1 MSGSRHFTVVDDWV
15 ILNQEINSTEFRV
28 YAILRAAVLN
38 EYGGIP
44 KSGVRVTAGWVS
56 KISGELFSRTTA
68 HRALRGLAAKGVL
81 NRLNDPK
88 EGGEGAEFEFVVYPD
103 EGYEGV
109 TNIQTEVARLKKKAT
124 RSIRFETVEID
135 GNPRN
140 GLTRIDH
147 VAPSAED
154 LLGQPK
160 EIEPVAEEQ
169 EFDLSGLDG
178 IGQEGPA
185 LTESQQEFA
194 FELETLTSQNS
205 EEHLRMTTGSC
216 RRVAEAMRPVLAKG
230 WKPKVLASR
239 LAAELNP
246 KVHTPERLLISKAS
260 DFGAPPTEADPKN
273 GKTIIKGKLVDLGS
287 YDMGFGYGAPAPEP
301 APAQP
306 DVPPAQT
313 DEGTRERLARL
324 ARKSMRY

>member
-160 EIEPVAEEQ
+160 EIEPVAEKQ

-194 FELETLTSQNS
+194 EELEQATGVSTTP
-205 EEHLRMTTGSC
+205 HLRLMAGAC
-216 RRVAEAMRPVLAKG
+216 RRIADAYGPALESGWIPRDLAR
-230 WKPKVLASR
+230 R

-246 KVHTPERLLISKAS
+246 KVRMPEKLLVSKAE
-260 DFGAPPTEADPKN
+260 DIGKPPKAAAEVMPQEVRRADGLN
-273 GKTIIKGKLVDLGS
+273 G
-287 YDMGFGYGAPAPEP
+287 Y
-301 APAQP
+301 
-306 DVPPAQT
+306 VPPKQFRKRDGLPLSPEEQRKIDEKLRSYQAQ
-313 DEGTRERLARL
+313 RERANWL
-324 ARKSMRY
+324 KS

>member
-1 MSGSRHFTVVDDWV
+1 MSDRPTFSLTDDWV
-15 ILNQEINSTEFRV
+15 TLADLDHLTFRI
-28 YAILRAAVLN
+28 YSILRTNAEFGRN
-38 EYGGIP
+38 
-44 KSGVRVTAGWVS
+44 GVVNHTVHVTASWVVDCTQHWE
-56 KISGELFSRTTA
+56 KP
-68 HRALRGLAAKGVL
+68 LAMSTVRKHMQKLVDAGVL
-81 NRLNDPK
+81 RRVNDPK
-88 EGGEGAEFEFVVYPD
+88 EGLGTIYEFVADPGEDYPHPVNGFEHAKRISRSRGTTSVY
-103 EGYEGV
+103 
-109 TNIQTEVARLKKKAT
+109 R
-124 RSIRFETVEID
+124 RIRTD
-135 GNPRN
+135 DS
-140 GLTRIDH
+140 T
-147 VAPSAED
+147 APSASRRSSRPVVQVVEAFD
-154 LLGQPK
+154 A
-160 EIEPVAEEQ
+160 EPVAEEQ

-185 LTESQQEFA
+185 LTESQREFA
-194 FELETLTSQNS
+194 FELEALTSQNS

-230 WKPKVLASR
+230 WRPKVLAGR

-260 DFGAPPTEADPKN
+260 DFGAPPTEADPKS
-273 GKTIIKGKLVDLGS
+273 GKTMIKGKLVDLGS

>member
-1 MSGSRHFTVVDDWV
+1 MV
-15 ILNQEINSTEFRV
+15 Q
-28 YAILRAAVLN
+28 AV
-38 EYGGIP
+38 E
-44 KSGVRVTAGWVS
+44 A
-56 KISGELFSRTTA
+56 FDA
-68 HRALRGLAAKGVL
+68 
-81 NRLNDPK
+81 
-88 EGGEGAEFEFVVYPD
+88 
-103 EGYEGV
+103 
-109 TNIQTEVARLKKKAT
+109 
-124 RSIRFETVEID
+124 
-135 GNPRN
+135 
-140 GLTRIDH
+140 
-147 VAPSAED
+147 
-154 LLGQPK
+154 
-160 EIEPVAEEQ
+160 EPVAEEQ

-178 IGQEGPA
+178 ISQEGPA

-194 FELETLTSQNS
+194 EELEALTSQNS

-230 WKPKVLASR
+230 WKPKVLAGR

-260 DFGAPPTEADPKN
+260 DFGAPPPEADPKS
-273 GKTIIKGKLVDLGS
+273 GKTMIKGKLVDLGS

-306 DVPPAQT
+306 NVPPAQT

>member
-15 ILNQEINSTEFRV
+15 ILNQEISSTEFRV
-28 YAILRAAVLN
+28 YALLRGAVIN
-38 EYGGIP
+38 AYGGIP
-44 KSGVRVTAGWVS
+44 KSGIKVTAGWVAA
-56 KISGELFSRTTA
+56 ISDGLFSRITA
-68 HRALRGLAAKGVL
+68 QRALRGLSEKGVL
-81 NRLNDPK
+81 GRLNNPK
-88 EGGEGAEFEFVVYPD
+88 QEGDASQFEFIVYPGD
-103 EGYEGV
+103 GYDGA
-109 TNIQTEVARLKKKAT
+109 TNIQTEVSRLKKRTT
-124 RSIRFETVEID
+124 RAIQFEAVEID

-194 FELETLTSQNS
+194 EELEQATGVSTTP
-205 EEHLRMTTGSC
+205 HLRLMAGAC
-216 RRVAEAMRPVLAKG
+216 RRIADAYGPALESGWIPRDLAR
-230 WKPKVLASR
+230 R

-246 KVHTPERLLISKAS
+246 KVRMPEKLLVSKAE
-260 DFGAPPTEADPKN
+260 DIGKPPKAAAEAMPQEVRRADGLN
-273 GKTIIKGKLVDLGS
+273 G
-287 YDMGFGYGAPAPEP
+287 Y
-301 APAQP
+301 
-306 DVPPAQT
+306 VPPKQFRKRDGLPLSPEEQRKIDEKLRSYQAQ
-313 DEGTRERLARL
+313 RERANWL
-324 ARKSMRY
+324 KS